1 MLKPV
6 IVHRWDITPTEAQAL
21 QRDLARRLILEDVHG
36 PWRTVAGVDV
46 SVKQDR
52 ARAAVVVL
60 AYPSMEEI
68 ACSTAERPV
77 AFPYVPGLLSFRE
90 APVVLEALEHLEILP
105 DVLLFDGQGYA
116 HPRRLGIASHIG
128 VILDHPAVGCA
139 KSRLWGNC
147 EELSAE
153 RGSQVPLMDGEEI
166 IGVAVRTRTGVKPVY
181 VSPGHR
187 VSFQSAVELVLT
199 CTKGFRLPEPIRRA
213 HRIAGL

>member
-6 IVHRWDITPTEAQAL
+6 IAHRWDLAPAKAQAL
-21 QRDLARRLILEDVHG
+21 QRDLARRILLEDAHG
-36 PWRTVAGVDV
+36 PWQTVAGVDV

-52 ARAAVVVL
+52 ARAAVVVFS
-60 AYPSMEEI
+60 YPSMEEI
-68 ACSTAERPV
+68 THATAERAV
-77 AFPYVPGLLSFRE
+77 AFPYIPGLLSFRE

-139 KSRLWGNC
+139 KSRLWGYC
-147 EELSAE
+147 GDLPPE

-166 IGVAVRTRTGVKPVY
+166 IGMVVRTRTGVKPVY

-187 VSFQSAVELVLT
+187 VSFQSAVELVLH

-213 HRIAGL
+213 HRVAGL